1 MKDFIS
7 VIIPIHNSEKYLEK
21 CIKSV
26 LNQSYVKLEI
36 LCVVNGCT
44 DNSLAILD
52 KYKNRI
58 KILIQEEAN
67 LSLARNTGIKFSTGE
82 YITFVDSD
90 DYLEFTYFEELYNNI
105 IREKSDL
112 SICDL
117 CEIRE
122 NTDIV
127 IYNNDYPVVP
137 IPEVEIKD
145 NLNKFRL
152 GPVCKLYKSNIIKNN
167 NILFPNL
174 KYEDI
179 YFVLSYLLK
188 CNKISKVNKALYNYV
203 IHSNSEQTTVD
214 DRIFD
219 IFKVIDLCDNL
230 TNFDSYLELKIEIL
244 STYSLK
250 TRYLKD
256 KNLRNK
262 FIDEAYL
269 RLSKVNN
276 YKKSNYIKRCGFIKK
291 VILKNKFLVK
301 LYTDVYSIFV

>member
-58 KILIQEEAN
+58 KILILEEAN

-137 IPEVEIKD
+137 IPEAEIKD

-219 IFKVIDLCDNL
+219 IFEVIDLCDNL

-301 LYTDVYSIFV
+301 LYTGVYSIFV